1 MLDRLRPTATG
12 LDAQRAWFLKLGAAV
27 FCKPITLSSSGH
39 LQVDVWLIA
48 WWGFASP
55 SERQWIEA
63 LIHCSKCSRFKLP
76 DLPSFADLWSEADD
90 SMFNSILYNSH
101 HILHHLLPLSSQVTQ
116 HYFLRYLEGTTCSSQ
131 LAPRHSRTETFYIA
145 CYILTHDRHQ
155 TPVPSLPSFPIPNC

>member
-76 DLPSFADLWSEADD
+76 DLPSFADLWSEAND

-116 HYFLRYLEGTTCSSQ
+116 HYFLRSRRHNLQ
-131 LAPRHSRTETFYIA
+131 LSIGPTSLTDRNFLHRMLYTDSRQTSNPSTKSTF
-145 CYILTHDRHQ
+145 
-155 TPVPSLPSFPIPNC
+155 LPHT